1 MAEKVYL
8 LVDSTK
14 FNTYDLTAYAH
25 LQQFAGIITDRGI
38 DEKTKAILKKRNLNL
53 IIADKKQNAFERT

>member
-1 MAEKVYL
+1 MIFDVAEKVEYL

-38 DEKTKAILKKRNLNL
+38 DEKTKVYLEKEE
-53 IIADKKQNAFERT
+53 FEPDYRR